1 MLNRSLLIASVMA
14 MTMTEL
20 FPEQRI
26 KSTHSGGNV
35 PPATPTSSRDVAADA
50 IAKAEAKRARKAAKR
65 MADMTPN
72 VQFER
77 ARVQAPTTK

>member
-26 KSTHSGGNV
+26 KSAGGGSNG
-35 PPATPTSSRDVAADA
+35 PLPTPARDAGLDAAV

-72 VQFER
+72 D
-77 ARVQAPTTK
+77 